1 MRRSI
6 HALIV
11 SLLCLTL
18 FVDTAKAC
26 WHRRH
31 RSRSHATCRPVTC
44 PSSCSQPVWRDL
56 PPGWDGSMADVVISD
71 RPLYEVH
78 ESTGHAGIPVE
89 CCVPCDGSAH
99 ASVDFATEVFE
110 QPAVAHAAV
119 PKTMAEESVVVHGPT
134 VVIDTIPKPA
144 AQPVAPPAAPPM
156 PLLFQQPAAGL
167 TAKAAEPNTSAAAE
181 DPLPTLKP
189 APVVPSAITPASG
202 AKPMAT
208 AAIDDAAATTPTSE
222 SDDATNQPTT
232 PAPAPAPAAATPMP
246 PAEPAP
252 AEDLA
257 GGPAMP
263 APVAEPPAENLFD
276 EFDDEEEET
285 PSQRPAGK
293 KSPEPSKEPVDEEAD
308 AFSDDAAPSK
318 KPAVTDEP
326 DGAAAAKEPEMTEDA
341 DEEADG
347 DAAEKPAEES
357 DPTPAKAAPP
367 AEDAPQEKPAEADP
381 AAAAFMVPDEPM
393 RCFRDATGDHQIMGW
408 LVELHTDSVRIL
420 KANGRYTMVRMDLL
434 SAADQ
439 AYASEVG
446 TSLATKRQGDPLA
459 SHDTAGL

>member
-1 MRRSI
+1 M
-6 HALIV
+6 IV

-31 RSRSHATCRPVTC
+31 RGRSHATCRPVTC
-44 PSSCSQPVWRDL
+44 PPSCSQPVWRDL
-56 PPGWDGSMADVVISD
+56 PPGWDGSMADLVISD

-99 ASVDFATEVFE
+99 ASVDFATQVFE
-110 QPAVAHAAV
+110 HPAVEHAAV
-119 PKTMAEESVVVHGPT
+119 PKTMAGESVVVHGPT

-144 AQPVAPPAAPPM
+144 VPPAAPPAAPPM

-189 APVVPSAITPASG
+189 APAVPPAITPASG
-202 AKPMAT
+202 EKPMAA
-208 AAIDDAAATTPTSE
+208 AAIDDAAATTETSETSE

-232 PAPAPAPAAATPMP
+232 PAAAPAAATPMP
-246 PAEPAP
+246 PAQPAP
-252 AEDLA
+252 AEDLV

-276 EFDDEEEET
+276 ELDDDEEET

-293 KSPEPSKEPVDEEAD
+293 KSPEPSKEPADEEAD
-308 AFSDDAAPSK
+308 AFSDDAAPSE
-318 KPAVTDEP
+318 KPAGTAEP

-357 DPTPAKAAPP
+357 DPAPAKAAPP
-367 AEDAPQEKPAEADP
+367 AEDAPQEKQAEADP

-420 KANGRYTMVRMDLL
+420 KANGRYAMVRMDLL

-446 TSLATKRQGDPLA
+446 TSLAAKRQGAPLA
-459 SHDTAGL
+459 THDTAGL